1 MKAISIALV
10 SVLFIFGCSLGTNA
24 QSSQSADF
32 ALPALSLGY
41 AVNPNFT
48 VGQSIIAQKPKLSG
62 AMQGVHYAFTLVSG
76 KLPQG
81 LVLGADGTVSG
92 TPVAS
97 GSFSYSIQASYG
109 SRSATAKITATVFS
123 ASSPIALK
131 SDFVPFAMC
140 MNWDGRDGRPTWYV
154 EPDDQIKMIEAAGYT
169 GMGLGGLADLEK
181 FADNADVQSGKFR
194 VYSALWWANTK
205 AAVDVKWLDSLLVQA
220 KRMNMAMWVVADG
233 THDAAGKA
241 DALSFYRTVAS
252 ECKKYG
258 VLLVLYP
265 HAGTAMVSAEE
276 ALDFYN
282 EMKADYP
289 DIRISI
295 HLCHELAAGNGKRLA
310 EVIAKTASLT
320 VLATVN
326 GTTGGDII
334 PLDLGSYD
342 VRPFLQAFADNGYT
356 GPMEL
361 HTYSFPDPRS
371 DDALAR
377 SLVRYKQIVK

>member
-1 MKAISIALV
+1 M
-10 SVLFIFGCSLGTNA
+10 
-24 QSSQSADF
+24 
-32 ALPALSLGY
+32 
-41 AVNPNFT
+41 
-48 VGQSIIAQKPKLSG
+48 
-62 AMQGVHYAFTLVSG
+62 
-76 KLPQG
+76 
-81 LVLGADGTVSG
+81 
-92 TPVAS
+92 
-97 GSFSYSIQASYG
+97 
-109 SRSATAKITATVFS
+109 
-123 ASSPIALK
+123 
-131 SDFVPFAMC
+131 
-140 MNWDGRDGRPTWYV
+140 
-154 EPDDQIKMIEAAGYT
+154 
-169 GMGLGGLADLEK
+169 
-181 FADNADVQSGKFR
+181 
-194 VYSALWWANTK
+194 YSALWWANTK

-289 DIRISI
+289 DVRISI

-326 GTTGGDII
+326 GTNGGDNII
-334 PLDLGSYD
+334 PLDQGSYD

-361 HTYSFPDPRS
+361 HTYSFPDPRT

-377 SLVRYKQIVK
+377 SLVRYKQIVDKVP